1 MRSFLKNW
9 TQNLFIWLQA
19 LTVPAKNWPCGFLK
33 LFNYKQT
40 QKHISANQGCKLN
53 FCRTRSSR
61 YLISYNYSRITRK
74 LYFKQNQ
81 PARLLTDLETASRF
95 FFNFAF
101 KNERLK
107 ELKCPFFV
115 LIQPILP
122 SRGIIICLLSRNP
135 KHMSTSKSNLK
146 HKIISNTEKKNHK
159 YGLTAKLQPRKLH
172 FASHKS
178 IFIFN

>member
-1 MRSFLKNW
+1 MSSDCKLWQF
-9 TQNLFIWLQA
+9 
-19 LTVPAKNWPCGFLK
+19 PAKNWPCGFLK
-33 LFNYKQT
+33 LFNDKQT

-61 YLISYNYSRITRK
+61 YLISYNYSRITGK

-81 PARLLTDLETASRF
+81 PARSLTDLETASRF
-95 FFNFAF
+95 FLNFAF

-107 ELKCPFFV
+107 ELKYPFFV

-146 HKIISNTEKKNHK
+146 HKIILNTEKKIINMVWQPNFSRENCILLHTSA
-159 YGLTAKLQPRKLH
+159 YSYLTN
-172 FASHKS
+172 F
-178 IFIFN
+178 